1 MSDDEDDLWFLPG
14 PMDEDELPPG
24 APPLPV
30 ADTRPLFDP
39 AAWRAAQEALSGD
52 LARLALVFGELDA
65 RLRSLPAKTR
75 DGVRLRLALTEAT
88 DIAWWAGDRFP
99 AERLG
104 LWLALRIGSTAETEA
119 AIGRAGWAVRRLTQA
134 RGPEDA
140 SPPAFGAPPAPA
152 QGPASG
158 LPAFLDRPDDS
169 AVADLATL
177 RAQVRHLHPVT
188 QSAILFH
195 AWRMIGP
202 AHARDLEAAVLA
214 ARLGAGMSRL
224 PGQGASFLPLATTG
238 PGALRGQGE
247 AARKLSAWITGA
259 DQATLAALMALDR
272 LRDWRAKADAATKDL
287 SGRVPAL
294 LLDVLETW
302 PLVPA
307 QLAESETGASRAAVQ
322 RNLDTLAA
330 RGLVREVTGQGRF
343 RVWAAG

>member
-14 PMDEDELPPG
+14 PMDDALPPG

-39 AAWRAAQEALSGD
+39 AEWRAAQDALSGD

-65 RLRSLPAKTR
+65 RLRGLPGPVR

-104 LWLALRIGSTAETEA
+104 LWLALRIGSTAETEE
-119 AIGRAGWAVRRLTQA
+119 AIGRAGWAVRRL
-134 RGPEDA
+134 
-140 SPPAFGAPPAPA
+140 A
-152 QGPASG
+152 QGPGPDAG
-158 LPAFLDRPDDS
+158 LAAFLDRPGDS
-169 AVADLATL
+169 AVAELAGL
-177 RAQVRHLHPVT
+177 RATFEDLHPVT
-188 QSAILFH
+188 QAAVLFH

-202 AHARDLEAAVLA
+202 EPARDTEAAVLA
-214 ARLGAGMSRL
+214 ARLGATMSRL

-238 PGALRGQGE
+238 PGALRGQGPP
-247 AARKLSAWITGA
+247 ARMLSAWIAGA
-259 DQATLAALMALDR
+259 EQATLAALMALDR
-272 LRDWRAKADAATKDL
+272 LRDWRERADAATRDL
-287 SGRVPAL
+287 SGRVPAR

-307 QLAESETGASRAAVQ
+307 PLAQAETGASRAAVQ

-330 RGLVREVTGQGRF
+330 RGLVRELTGQGRF

>member
-14 PMDEDELPPG
+14 PMDDDLPPG

-30 ADTRPLFDP
+30 SERRPLFDP
-39 AAWRAAQEALSGD
+39 DAWRTAQNALSSD

-75 DGVRLRLALTEAT
+75 DGVRLRLALIEAT

-104 LWLALRIGSTAETEA
+104 LWLALRIGSTAETEE
-119 AIGRAGWAVRRLTQA
+119 AIARAGWAVRRLTQ
-134 RGPEDA
+134 GPGPDA
-140 SPPAFGAPPAPA
+140 SIA
-152 QGPASG
+152 
-158 LPAFLDRPDDS
+158 AFLERPGDS
-169 AVADLATL
+169 AVADLAEL
-177 RAQVRHLHPVT
+177 RATTGDLHPVT
-188 QSAILFH
+188 QAAILFH

-202 AHARDLEAAVLA
+202 EHARDLEAAVLA
-214 ARLGAGMSRL
+214 ARYGASMSRL

-238 PGALRGQGE
+238 PGALRGQGD
-247 AARKLSAWITGA
+247 ATRKLAAWMAGA
-259 DQATLAALMALDR
+259 EQATLAALMALDR
-272 LRDWRAKADAATKDL
+272 LRDWRKKADAATADL

-307 QLAESETGASRAAVQ
+307 PLAETETGASRAAVQ
-322 RNLDTLAA
+322 RNLDTLAS
-330 RGLVREVTGQGRF
+330 RGLVRELTGNGRF
-343 RVWAAG
+343 RVWAAV